1 MYNFERKGKEPAF
14 DDDDND
20 LNPAM
25 GRVKKLMGGA
35 MDEFIGWSDD
45 VNNNVD
51 PHARKTL
58 NLNWNFP

>member
-1 MYNFERKGKEPAF
+1 MYNFERKGKESAF

-35 MDEFIGWSDD
+35 MDEFIG
-45 VNNNVD
+45 
-51 PHARKTL
+51 
-58 NLNWNFP
+58 